1 MNTSVQSSKMAL
13 APEIRRFRRVVTGL
27 NSSGRSVIL
36 SDGASPHI
44 MPFMGMQ
51 NFAVTDFWK
60 AQMPADNGE
69 ATSDDPCGMPIE
81 VAPPLGGSVF
91 RVTQFPPEKEWM
103 QPGDALGNPQPAPRK
118 RVDAGA
124 RHPHMHRTRTL
135 DYAIVL
141 SGEIWAV
148 MDEGETKLVAGDVL
162 IQRGTNH
169 AWANRSENPCIVAF
183 VMLDALP

>member
-1 MNTSVQSSKMAL
+1 MNTSVQSSKMTL

-27 NSSGRSVIL
+27 NASGQSVIL
-36 SDGASPHI
+36 SDAASPHI
-44 MPFMGMQ
+44 MPFMRMP

-60 AQMPADNGE
+60 AQTPVDNGE
-69 ATSDDPCGMPIE
+69 ATSDDPCGVPIE
-81 VAPPLGGSVF
+81 IAPPIGGSVF
-91 RVTQFPPEKEWM
+91 RITQFPPEKEWM
-103 QPGDALGNPQPAPRK
+103 QSGDALGSPGP
-118 RVDAGA
+118 VDAGA

-135 DYAIVL
+135 DYAIIL

-148 MDEGETKLVAGDVL
+148 MDKGETKLVASDVL

-169 AWANRSENPCIVAF
+169 AWANRSKSPCIVAF